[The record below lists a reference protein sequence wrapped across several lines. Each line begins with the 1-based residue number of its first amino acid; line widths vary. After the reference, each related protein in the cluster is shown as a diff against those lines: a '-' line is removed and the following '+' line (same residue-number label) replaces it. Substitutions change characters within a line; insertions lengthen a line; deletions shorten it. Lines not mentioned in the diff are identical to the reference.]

1 MVEQASNNGGAITTL
16 ASKEKNRGG
25 RGEQMRDGFR
35 EEKKT
40 ATWYKPSH
48 IHEVDDPLHKL
59 FSSKTKAFIEAVL

>member
-40 ATWYKPSH
+40 AT
-48 IHEVDDPLHKL
+48 
-59 FSSKTKAFIEAVL
+59 